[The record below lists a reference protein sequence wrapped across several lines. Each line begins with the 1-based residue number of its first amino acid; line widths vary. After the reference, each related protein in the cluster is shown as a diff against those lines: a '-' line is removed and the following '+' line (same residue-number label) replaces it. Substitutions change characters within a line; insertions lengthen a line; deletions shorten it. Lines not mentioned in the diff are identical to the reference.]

1 MENLYQVKK
10 GICPFETSCLE
21 KFLDTKEE
29 TISKTLTNFRE
40 QGFLKS
46 NRIYHED
53 GSNKTT
59 QESCQL
65 ICKPLSKMAL
75 TYR

>member
-10 GICPFETSCLE
+10 CICSFETSCLE
-21 KFLDTKEE
+21 KFLYTKEE
-29 TISKTLTNFRE
+29 TINKTLTNFRE

-46 NRIYHED
+46 DKIYHED
-53 GSNKTT
+53 GSNKAA

-65 ICKPLSKMAL
+65 ICKPLSKMTL